1 MPLIN
6 WEDSLSVKVSEIDA
20 QHNKL
25 VDLINTLHE
34 SMKERKGNEVLGAII
49 DDLVKYALEHFST
62 EEKYFDQFGYLKASQ
77 HKKEHKDFVNKVGAF
92 EKDFDNGKMM
102 LSMEIM
108 DFLKDWLLNHIKK
121 TDMAY
126 SDFFIQNGLSQ

>member
-1 MPLIN
+1 MPLIT

-20 QHNKL
+20 QHKKL
-25 VDLINTLHE
+25 VELINSLHE
-34 SMKERKGNEVLGAII
+34 SMKQRKASEALGGIIENLINYAI
-49 DDLVKYALEHFST
+49 EHFRT

-77 HKKEHKDFVNKVGAF
+77 HKREHKDFANKVAAF
-92 EKDFDNGKMM
+92 KKDFDNGKMM
-102 LSMEIM
+102 LSMDIM

-126 SDFFIQNGLSQ
+126 SDFFVEKGLS